1 MDSGCKIFD
10 GAPGAAMTDA
20 TVQAALIGLVS

>member
-1 MDSGCKIFD
+1 MDSGSKLFD
-10 GAPGAAMTDA
+10 GPPGAAMTDA